1 MDCPYCAEKIKD
13 EAFVCKHCNRDFYIL
28 KPLMQKVKD
37 LEDQIAE
44 DMNKNAEMDVS
55 PTVSALSP
63 DAPLSFVPRLDLFTA
78 MVCACVS
85 LVISHFLIIIEYDL
99 SLIWLR
105 IFSISAPLLFAFCTA
120 VDQPSSLIKAFFAGV
135 VMALV
140 SILTMSIL
148 VSRIDRTPIL
158 PTDVNGWREFVDYG
172 VSISF
177 GVLTG
182 VLLRCT
188 YLVYKDPSGA
198 APWINQTLFTYVK
211 NKLSIRDSDGDVSME
226 KIAGVLTSV
235 ISASTAAIS
244 VISGLRQFFIK
255 GLPI

>member
-28 KPLMQKVKD
+28 KPLMQKVQD
-37 LEDQIAE
+37 LEAQLAE
-44 DMNKNAEMDVS
+44 GGTKEPEISAS
-55 PTVSALSP
+55 PATGAISRE
-63 DAPLSFVPRLDLFTA
+63 APLAWVPRLDLFTA
-78 MVCACVS
+78 MLCAYVS
-85 LVISHFLIIIEYDL
+85 LVISHFFIIIEYDL

-105 IFSISAPLLFAFCTA
+105 IFSISAPLLFAFCTT
-120 VDQPSSLIKAFFAGV
+120 VEQPSSLIKAFFAGV

-140 SILTMSIL
+140 AILTMSIL
-148 VSRIDRTPIL
+148 VSRIDRTPIF
-158 PTDVNGWREFVDYG
+158 PTDANGWREFVDYG

-188 YLVYKDPSGA
+188 YLVYKDPGGA

-211 NKLSIRDSDGDVSME
+211 NKLSIRDNDGDVSME
-226 KIAGVLTSV
+226 KIAGALTTV

-244 VISGLRQFFIK
+244 IISGLRQFFIK